1 MPGFAYSAVSGSVSA
16 GSGSDGSTGTSS
28 STTDARN
35 QVFNGT
41 GWDRLRGGFPVSGS
55 NVTSSNG
62 AITNWQGV
70 GHVAPFARYHL
81 TRSVIPELGGSVFN
95 SNQRG
100 DITVAE
106 QFIPSYED
114 NANGIAHTQE
124 RAIGDSLG
132 AWTLYSS
139 GATRVGTVGISLKAT
154 AGRIRKIGA
163 TNVSGGTN
171 FWIVIVNKAT
181 APVNGDAAVW
191 AFPLTHTGSV
201 SMSFGGSPGASL
213 DFPGGLHL
221 GTGIAYAVST
231 IPEKV
236 NLPAISDCTVFAE
249 YA

>member
-41 GWDRLRGGFPVSGS
+41 GWDRLRGGFPISGS

-70 GHVAPFARYHL
+70 GHIAPFARYHL

-95 SNQRG
+95 ANQRG

-114 NANGIAHTQE
+114 NANGGAHTFE
-124 RAIGDSLG
+124 RAIADSLG

-139 GATRVGTVGISLKAT
+139 GATRVGATGVSVKTT
-154 AGRIRKIGA
+154 AGRLRKIGA
-163 TNVSGGTN
+163 VNVNGGTN
-171 FWIVIVNKAT
+171 FWIVVVNKAS

-201 SMSFGGSPGASL
+201 SMSFGTGPERSV
-213 DFPGGLHL
+213 DFPGGLYL
-221 GTGIAYAVST
+221 GTGIACAVSV

-236 NLPAISDCTVFAE
+236 QLPSQSDCTIFAE